1 MVSWGKDAV
10 FGRVK
15 GIATF
20 TVISLV
26 VPLYPVPTSVDE
38 LALL

>member
-1 MVSWGKDAV
+1 MFSWGDNTV
-10 FGRVK
+10 FCGVK
-15 GIATF
+15 GITTF
-20 TVISLV
+20 TVVSLV